1 MPGYRKFKTGIK
13 IEQENHESSGVIRPP
28 HVAVV
33 GIEGKNR
40 AETAGWRSMPGE
52 NPPLLPAALRNTV

>member
-1 MPGYRKFKTGIK
+1 MA
-13 IEQENHESSGVIRPP
+13 
-28 HVAVV
+28 VA

-52 NPPLLPAALRNTV
+52 NPPLLPVVPRNTV